1 MEDSKN
7 GGYGVRPKLDPCSD
21 CNLSV
26 KEANLFVL
34 FVCHVEISQTMVP
47 STMLLVLLESP

>member
-1 MEDSKN
+1 MEDKKN
-7 GGYGVRPKLDPCSD
+7 GGYRVHPKLDPCSD

-26 KEANLFVL
+26 LEASL

-47 STMLLVLLESP
+47 PTMLLVLLESP